1 MVKVESNMLVLDAG
15 FSRQD
20 ADAINHFV
28 EIAKAQERERI
39 VAKIK
44 RQICFDALEDHEAVA
59 EFRIKHPTLVGRCAH
74 HGGKCTDLLLL
85 VEALI
90 NEDNK

>member
-28 EIAKAQERERI
+28 EIARIKERELI

-59 EFRIKHPTLVGRCAH
+59 KFRIEHPTLVGRCGH
-74 HGGKCTDLLLL
+74 HGGKCSDLLKLIDDLL
-85 VEALI
+85 KEE
-90 NEDNK
+90 N

>member
-59 EFRIKHPTLVGRCAH
+59 EFRIKHPTVVGRCGH

-90 NEDNK
+90 NEESK